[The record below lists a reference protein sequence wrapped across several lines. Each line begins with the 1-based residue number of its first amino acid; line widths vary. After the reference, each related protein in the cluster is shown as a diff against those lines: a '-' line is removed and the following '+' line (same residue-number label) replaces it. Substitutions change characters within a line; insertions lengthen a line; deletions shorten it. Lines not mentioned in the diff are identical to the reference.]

1 MPVIV
6 APYVV
11 ATGQAI
17 CEYFSD
23 HALAVTFAVARKL
36 IGHCIVLHVSSVTAD
51 SSVPPNSGQTWAYFW
66 AYARP
71 GLL

>member
-1 MPVIV
+1 IV

-36 IGHCIVLHVSSVTAD
+36 IGH
-51 SSVPPNSGQTWAYFW
+51 YFTF
-66 AYARP
+66 RI
-71 GLL
+71 LKF